1 MMDAGRFAEIA
12 TLTAQLPAQS
22 RTFIRLHP
30 ELEWD
35 ESTYLLALI
44 ADQLAN
50 ISYGLGGGKGKKPK
64 PIPRPKAKKKKKK
77 KTHLN
82 VDKARIDALLFGAR
96 SSATT
101 TEVGE
106 EGE

>member
-1 MMDAGRFAEIA
+1 MMDEGQFDALAV
-12 TLTAQLPAQS
+12 LTAQLPMQS
-22 RTFIRLHP
+22 RTFKRLHP

-35 ESTYLLALI
+35 ESTYILALI
-44 ADQLAN
+44 ADQLAT
-50 ISYGLGGGKGKKPK
+50 IAYGLGGGKGSKPK

-77 KTHLN
+77 PHLN

-96 SSATT
+96 SSTT
-101 TEVGE
+101 TVEVDE

>member
-1 MMDAGRFAEIA
+1 MDEGRFDALA
-12 TLTAQLPAQS
+12 VLTTQLPMQS
-22 RTFIRLHP
+22 RTFKRLHP

-35 ESTYLLALI
+35 ESTYILALI

-50 ISYGLGGGKGKKPK
+50 IAYGLGGGKGSKPK
-64 PIPRPKAKKKKKK
+64 PIPRPKAKKKKK

-96 SSATT
+96 SSTATV
-101 TEVGE
+101 EVDG

>member
-1 MMDAGRFAEIA
+1 MMGAGRFAAIA
-12 TLTAQLPAQS
+12 TLTVQLPAQS
-22 RTFIRLHP
+22 RTFRRLHP

-44 ADQLAN
+44 VDQLAN
-50 ISYGLGGGKGKKPK
+50 IAYGLGGGKGAKPK

-77 KTHLN
+77 KNHLN

-96 SSATT
+96 APSTAV
-101 TEVGE
+101 EVDE